1 MGPKLTSS
9 PVVVRSMAW
18 DPAHPSREV
27 LLNREWLVTNGLGGY
42 ASGTVSG
49 AVTRKYHGLI
59 VAALPA
65 PLGRVVMWNHV
76 SESLRF
82 EDGELISLGAEER
95 AGGQLDLKGAE
106 YLREFRLEDGMPVW
120 IYHVREL
127 VIEKRIS
134 MPHLQNTVHVSYQI
148 IGDGKPPRLELRP
161 AFHFRHYE
169 DAVDLPLAEPY
180 ELTAVNDCY
189 EIVSARRELPPLRMR
204 LCGHA
209 TAFTFAPARI
219 DQVVYRT
226 EQARGDAHEGEL
238 WSPGF
243 FQVDLADE
251 KTATLI
257 GSTEPWDIIDVL
269 SPADVL
275 ASERERRAR
284 LLADADERA
293 REGVAAELVFAS
305 DQYVITPAGRAE
317 EAARAHAAGD
327 EIRTVIAGYHW
338 FTDWGRDT
346 MISLEGLTLVTGR
359 SLEAGYILR
368 TFAHYV
374 RDGLI
379 PNMFPDRQNE
389 GLYHT
394 ADATLWFFHALGR
407 YLKKS
412 NDRITLRLLLPIL
425 VDIAEHHLRGTKFN
439 IRVDPEDGLLAQG
452 QEGYQLTWMDAKMGD
467 WVVTPRRGKAV
478 ELNALWFNA
487 LKLLEGWLG
496 EMDEG
501 DVAKRYAEQ
510 ADRARESF
518 NRRFWFEE
526 GGHLY
531 DVVDVDGGGAN
542 DAACRPNQLF
552 AISLDH
558 PVLEE
563 ARWNSVVDVA
573 ERELLTPVG
582 LRSLS
587 PKHPDYKPIYGGD
600 LRSRDGAYHQG
611 TVWAWLIGPFID
623 AWMKVHPQEKTTA
636 RNFLSRFPESMNEN
650 GMGTISEVF
659 DAREPHTAGGC
670 IAQAWSVAEVL
681 RCWVKTA

>member
-1 MGPKLTSS
+1 
-9 PVVVRSMAW
+9 MAW
-18 DPAHPSREV
+18 EAAHPSREI

-49 AVTRKYHGLI
+49 AVTRKYHGIL

-76 SESLRF
+76 SEFLRF
-82 EDGELISLGAEER
+82 DDNEVVSLGAEER
-95 AGGQLDLKGAE
+95 AGGQLDLHGAE

-120 IYHVREL
+120 IYRVRDL

-161 AFHFRHYE
+161 AFHFRHHE

-180 ELTAVNDCY
+180 KLSAVEERY
-189 EIVSARRELPPLRMR
+189 EIVSARRKFPPLRMR
-204 LCGHA
+204 LCGRA
-209 TAFTFAPARI
+209 AAFTFAPSKI
-219 DQVVYRT
+219 QQVVYRT
-226 EQARGDAHEGEL
+226 EQARGYAHEGQL

-269 SPADVL
+269 SPSEVL

-284 LLADADERA
+284 LLEDADAGA
-293 REGVAAELVFAS
+293 RDGVAAELVFAG
-305 DQYVITPAGRAE
+305 DQFVITPAGRAQ
-317 EAARAHAAGD
+317 EAARAHASGD
-327 EIRTVIAGYHW
+327 EVRTVIAGYHW

-359 SLEAGYILR
+359 CLEAGYILR

-379 PNMFPDRQNE
+379 PNMFPDRQKE

-412 NDRITLRLLLPIL
+412 EDRITLRLLLPIL
-425 VDIAEHHLRGTKFN
+425 IDIAEHHLRGTLFN
-439 IRVDPEDGLLAQG
+439 IHVDPQDGLLIQG
-452 QEGYQLTWMDAKMGD
+452 EEGYQLTWMDAKMGD

-478 ELNALWFNA
+478 EINALWYNA
-487 LKLLEGWLG
+487 LELLAGWLR
-496 EMDEG
+496 DVG
-501 DVAKRYAEQ
+501 DGGAAERYSEQ
-510 ADRARESF
+510 AQRARASF
-518 NRRFWFEE
+518 NERFWFEE

-531 DVVDVDGGGAN
+531 DLVDVDGGSAS

-558 PVLEE
+558 PVLDET
-563 ARWNSVVDVA
+563 RWKSVVEVA

-587 PKHPDYKPIYGGD
+587 QTHPDYKPIYGGD

-611 TVWAWLIGPFID
+611 TVWGWLIGPFID
-623 AWMKVHPQEKTTA
+623 AWLKVHPGGKAAA
-636 RNFLSRFPESMNEN
+636 RKFLERFPESMNEN
-650 GMGTISEVF
+650 GIGTISEVF

-681 RCWVKTA
+681 RGWVKTA

>member
-1 MGPKLTSS
+1 
-9 PVVVRSMAW
+9 MAW
-18 DPAHPSREV
+18 EAAQTSREI

-49 AVTRKYHGLI
+49 AVTRKYHGIL

-76 SESLRF
+76 SEFLRF
-82 EDGELISLGAEER
+82 DDDEVVSLGAEER
-95 AGGQLDLKGAE
+95 AGGQLDLHGAE
-106 YLREFRLEDGMPVW
+106 YFREFRLEDGMPVW
-120 IYHVREL
+120 IYHVRDL
-127 VIEKRIS
+127 VIEKRVS

-148 IGDGKPPRLELRP
+148 IGDGKAPRLELRP
-161 AFHFRHYE
+161 AFHFRHHE

-180 ELTAVNDCY
+180 KLSAVEERY
-189 EIVSARRELPPLRMR
+189 EIVSARRKFPPLRMR
-204 LCGHA
+204 LCGRA
-209 TAFTFAPARI
+209 SAFTFAPSKI
-219 DQVVYRT
+219 NQVVYRT
-226 EQARGDAHEGEL
+226 EQARGYAHEGQL

-251 KTATLI
+251 RTATLI

-269 SPADVL
+269 SPSEVL

-284 LLADADERA
+284 LLEDADAEARA
-293 REGVAAELVFAS
+293 GVAAELVFAG
-305 DQYVITPAGRAE
+305 DQFVITPAGRAQ
-317 EAARAHAAGD
+317 EAARAHASGD
-327 EIRTVIAGYHW
+327 EVRTVIAGYHW

-359 SLEAGYILR
+359 CLEAGYILR

-379 PNMFPDRQNE
+379 PNMFPDRQKE

-412 NDRITLRLLLPIL
+412 EDRITLRLLLPIL
-425 VDIAEHHLRGTKFN
+425 IDIAEHHLRGTLFN
-439 IRVDPEDGLLAQG
+439 IHVDPQDGLLIQG

-478 ELNALWFNA
+478 EINALWYNA
-487 LKLLEGWLG
+487 LELLAGWLR
-496 EMDEG
+496 DVG
-501 DVAKRYAEQ
+501 DGGAAERYAEQ
-510 ADRARESF
+510 AQRARASF
-518 NRRFWFEE
+518 NERFWFEE

-531 DVVDVDGGGAN
+531 DVVDVDGGTAN

-558 PVLEE
+558 PVLDE
-563 ARWNSVVDVA
+563 ARWKSVVEVA

-587 PKHPDYKPIYGGD
+587 RTHPDYKPIYGGD

-611 TVWAWLIGPFID
+611 TVWGWLIGPFID
-623 AWMKVHPQEKTTA
+623 AWLKVHPQEKAAA
-636 RNFLSRFPESMNEN
+636 RKFLERFPESMNEN
-650 GMGTISEVF
+650 GIGTISEVF